1 MSPHEHGTPRH
12 RGTENHKRVS
22 QCLCLSVCR
31 ILSLLVGVALLTPLS
46 AGAQLASPN
55 KAGVSMGH
63 LHYVVKD
70 VEANKRF
77 WVSLGGT
84 PDTVNG
90 AVVVKFPDVLV
101 FLNQGDSTGGTE
113 GSIVNHVA
121 FRVQTFSAVE
131 AAGLKVS
138 RLANFP
144 GVGSTNTPE
153 GERIELFENAALNLT
168 FTQDAGFQDPAPE
181 RHNRPL
187 PIPIAF
193 HHIHLYVP
201 AGQVAEAKGWYA
213 KMFDGVP
220 GKRSNYD
227 AVDLPGINL
236 NFSEGPR
243 PTVPTK
249 GRMLDHV
256 GFEIQ
261 NLQAFCRRLEAL
273 GVQFDRP
280 YGKDQ
285 AGAASARLTDPW
297 GTSIELTEGL
307 RAVSPASTWR

>member
-1 MSPHEHGTPRH
+1 ML
-12 RGTENHKRVS
+12 KLD
-22 QCLCLSVCR
+22 CLGASVCWT
-31 ILSLLVGVALLTPLS
+31 LWAALVFALVVPAS
-46 AGAQLASPN
+46 ARAQLAAPN

-63 LHYVVKD
+63 LHYVVRD

-77 WVSLGGT
+77 WMALGGT
-84 PDTVNG
+84 PDTAND
-90 AVVVKFPDVLV
+90 AVVVRFPDVLV
-101 FLNQGDSTGGTE
+101 FLTQGDSTGGTE

-121 FRVQTFSAVE
+121 FRVQTLSAVE
-131 AAGLKVS
+131 AAGLKVA

-144 GVGSTNTPE
+144 GVASTNTPE

-168 FTQDAGFQDPAPE
+168 FTQDAGYEDAAAE
-181 RHNRPL
+181 RHNRPQQM
-187 PIPIAF
+187 PVAF

-201 AGQVAEAKGWYA
+201 AGRVAEAKAWYA

-249 GRMLDHV
+249 GRMLDHI

-261 NLQAFCRRLEAL
+261 DLQAFCRRLELL

-280 YGKDQ
+280 YGKD
-285 AGAASARLTDPW
+285 ASHTASARLTDPW

-307 RAVSPASTWR
+307 RAVSPVSTRR

>member
-1 MSPHEHGTPRH
+1 MRECCCASNQGTSMI
-12 RGTENHKRVS
+12 RVTT
-22 QCLCLSVCR
+22 
-31 ILSLLVGVALLTPLS
+31 LLVAVLIASP
-46 AGAQLASPN
+46 AFAQLASPN
-55 KAGVSMGH
+55 KAGVAMGH
-63 LHYVVKD
+63 LHYTVRD
-70 VEANKRF
+70 VDANKRF
-77 WVSLGGT
+77 WVALGGT
-84 PDTVNG
+84 PDAVDG
-90 AVVVKFPDVLV
+90 AVVVRFPDVIV
-101 FLNQGDSTGGTE
+101 FLTQGESSGGTD

-121 FRVQTFSAVE
+121 FRVQTFTAVE
-131 AAGLKVS
+131 AAGLKVA

-168 FTQDAGFQDPAPE
+168 FTQDAGYKDATAE
-181 RHNRPL
+181 RHNQPL

-193 HHIHLYVP
+193 HHIHLYLP
-201 AGQVAEAKGWYA
+201 AGKVAEAKAWYA

-249 GRMLDHV
+249 GRMLDHI
-256 GFEIQ
+256 GFEVRG
-261 NLQAFCRRLEAL
+261 LAAFCKRLAAMGVTLDVPYTRGPAGIATAL
-273 GVQFDRP
+273 
-280 YGKDQ
+280 
-285 AGAASARLTDPW
+285 LTDPW

-307 RAVSPASTWR
+307 GGV

>member
-1 MSPHEHGTPRH
+1 MF
-12 RGTENHKRVS
+12 
-22 QCLCLSVCR
+22 
-31 ILSLLVGVALLTPLS
+31 LT
-46 AGAQLASPN
+46 
-55 KAGVSMGH
+55 
-63 LHYVVKD
+63 
-70 VEANKRF
+70 
-77 WVSLGGT
+77 
-84 PDTVNG
+84 
-90 AVVVKFPDVLV
+90 
-101 FLNQGDSTGGTE
+101 QGDSTGGTE

-131 AAGLKVS
+131 AAGLKVA

-168 FTQDAGFQDPAPE
+168 FTQDAGYQDAAAE

-187 PIPIAF
+187 QLPIAF
-193 HHIHLYVP
+193 HHIHLYLP
-201 AGQVAEAKGWYA
+201 AGRVAEAKAWYA

-249 GRMLDHV
+249 GRMLDHI
-256 GFEIQ
+256 GFEVRD
-261 NLQAFCRRLEAL
+261 LEAFCRRLGAL
-273 GVQFDRP
+273 GVIFDRP
-280 YGKDQ
+280 VRERTRR
-285 AGAASARLTDPW
+285 ALASARLTDPW

-307 RAVSPASTWR
+307 RAVHPRPPEVVTCASDFYGQA